1 MVPSEREASVT
12 PCSVLFDTLKRVGHM
27 SHAELA
33 GIVLSSAPLAD
44 GRSAVG
50 HASERSWLS
59 RFVVHCPMPSVQ
71 PRLFADYASS
81 SARLLSRLRSCRRRP
96 MTSEGVLA
104 MTLSREASAMGEA
117 LASFGSD
124 PRPYRNY
131 LQRIASQDGHD
142 VTERAA
148 LALMLMVAAGCS
160 ANAATAVDYVLAHEA
175 QLGGPRVSTPPSSV
189 LVHGASG
196 EKGLADLR
204 PVPSLGLLHVSD
216 GYVTGSIWWVD
227 PAGDGCVVGS
237 PATGAGDLTD
247 VGADV
252 SSRHLRVWRDE
263 DAWWVM
269 DLGSTNGSWL
279 TPADGERV
287 RLEPGVRREVRPAD
301 ELALGAATT
310 FVLVEGM
317 PS

>member
-1 MVPSEREASVT
+1 MPSEREANTT

-33 GIVLSSAPLAD
+33 GIVLSSAPLPD

-59 RFVVHCPMPSVQ
+59 RFVVHCPAGSVQ
-71 PRLFADYASS
+71 PRLFADYAGS
-81 SARLLSRLRSCRRRP
+81 SARLLSRLRSRRRHP
-96 MTSEGVLA
+96 MDAGAVLA
-104 MTLSREASAMGEA
+104 MVLSSEASAMDQA
-117 LASFGSD
+117 LSSFGSN

-131 LQRIASQDGHD
+131 LRRIAGQEDRD

-148 LALMLMVAAGCS
+148 LALTLMVAAGCS
-160 ANAATAVDYVLAHEA
+160 ASSATAVEYVLAHEA
-175 QLGGPRVSTPPSSV
+175 RLAGPRVSTPASSA
-189 LVHGASG
+189 LVGSTPG
-196 EKGLADLR
+196 EKGLPQER
-204 PVPSLGLLHVSD
+204 PVPSLGLLRVTG

-227 PAGDGCVVGS
+227 PAGEGCVVGS
-237 PATGAGDLTD
+237 LATGAGDLTD
-247 VGADV
+247 VDADV

-263 DAWWVM
+263 DAWWAM

-279 TPADGERV
+279 TPAGGERV
-287 RLEPGVRREVRPAD
+287 RLEPGVRREVGPAD
-301 ELALGAATT
+301 ELALGAATA

>member
-1 MVPSEREASVT
+1 
-12 PCSVLFDTLKRVGHM
+12 
-27 SHAELA
+27 
-33 GIVLSSAPLAD
+33 
-44 GRSAVG
+44 
-50 HASERSWLS
+50 
-59 RFVVHCPMPSVQ
+59 
-71 PRLFADYASS
+71 
-81 SARLLSRLRSCRRRP
+81 

-117 LASFGSD
+117 LTSFGSD

-237 PATGAGDLTD
+237 LATGAGDLTD